1 MIDWPDCLHG
11 LSTALAAAWLSVKMM
26 FRFGQLLCSASSAAV
41 ARALASAANTLKWFS
56 PPRCCWVAVFV
67 AGSNVAAPI
76 FPWMPEPSVYM
87 YRVVP
92 RHVFCSIL
100 SCMALASSFVSAMVI

>member
-26 FRFGQLLCSASSAAV
+26 FRFGRLLCSATSAAV
-41 ARALASAANTLKWFS
+41 ARALTSAANTLKWFLL
-56 PPRCCWVAVFV
+56 PRCCWVAAFI

-76 FPWMPEPSVYM
+76 FS
-87 YRVVP
+87 
-92 RHVFCSIL
+92 
-100 SCMALASSFVSAMVI
+100 